1 MKMTQYFDRA
11 GRTYQPV
18 AVFIRYEYTRPDG
31 EKVYAQWV
39 VSKVT
44 SRTGKSSQYEVRF
57 SQPGACSR
65 PVYTVRSLKQVERE
79 FGIMPGVQR
88 VSPAAIMTGTFVVD

>member
-11 GRTYQPV
+11 GRAYQPV
-18 AVFIRYEYTRPDG
+18 AVFIRYEYTRLDG

-44 SRTGKSSQYEVRF
+44 SRTGKSSRYEVSF
-57 SQPGACSR
+57 SQPGARTPPAYYLPSM
-65 PVYTVRSLKQVERE
+65 KQVERK
-79 FGIMPGVQR
+79 FGSMPGVTR
-88 VSPAAIMTGTFVVD
+88 VSPGALVTGTFA